1 MRTLSGARSPE
12 ALSGA
17 SHALTNSE
25 IAKLNH
31 RKNIV
36 SISVSSSR
44 KDCK

>member
-1 MRTLSGARSPE
+1 MRTLSGTRSSA
-12 ALSGA
+12 ALGGA
-17 SHALTNSE
+17 SDALTNSE

-36 SISVSSSR
+36 SISVPIGH